1 MRVVAGLHLSHS
13 ILQKLLF
20 LQKNKEK
27 KEGKKGSRSSKNK
40 EEMGEMRKGGR
51 GKRSHVP
58 ASNISSSLKKS
69 EDWSTPPK

>member
-51 GKRSHVP
+51 GARGVTYQHR
-58 ASNISSSLKKS
+58 ISAVH
-69 EDWSTPPK
+69 